1 MIKRIDVVANK
12 VKVGTLAISN
22 DGVVAFQ
29 YTDDWIE
36 KGFSINPFKLPLSKQ
51 VYYANSPY
59 FMGLFGVF
67 AWGIALRSI
76 FKKQEREYRWYHLLR
91 QIGLYWFDRNGPLG
105 IYS

>member
-51 VYYANSPY
+51 V
-59 FMGLFGVF
+59 
-67 AWGIALRSI
+67 
-76 FKKQEREYRWYHLLR
+76 LLC
-91 QIGLYWFDRNGPLG
+91 
-105 IYS
+105 